1 MSTELYVAFVVTV
14 IVLVMVPGPVVA
26 VSVAH
31 SLAHGWR
38 RALLTVAGASASI
51 VVQLTITSIGLTS
64 FLLILAEWFEVL
76 RWICVA
82 FLIYLGVRQ
91 WLAKPEADAQD
102 GRAARSPRSLFAQG
116 FLVSS
121 TNPKSL
127 AFYGALFPNFID
139 PSHAPVPQLALLS
152 ITFLVIFSTGVTLY
166 VLLAHRANKLF
177 RNRRSALLRNRIV
190 GSLFIGAG
198 VGLALVRRN

>member
-1 MSTELYVAFVVTV
+1 MSTELYLAFVVTV

-26 VSVAH
+26 ISVAH
-31 SLAHGWR
+31 SLSHGWR

-64 FLLILAEWFEVL
+64 FLLVLAEWFEVL

-91 WLAKPEADAQD
+91 WLAKPEAVAQD
-102 GRAARSPRSLFAQG
+102 GRATSSRSLFGQG

-127 AFYGALFPNFID
+127 AFYGALFPYFIE

-152 ITFLVIFSTGVTLY
+152 ITFLVIFSSGVTLY
-166 VLLAHRANKLF
+166 VLLAHQANRLF
-177 RNRRSALLRNRIV
+177 RDRRSALIRNRVV